1 MPSLLPQV
9 ISSLKADANVTA
21 LVGTRIYADFVP
33 EDSPKPAIF
42 MYISSED
49 AEDCLEGMVDFAD
62 ARVRI
67 ECVGLTR
74 ESSDDVC
81 NAVRTALNAL
91 LATHYPNTSI
101 QGITQATGKV
111 HLVDIPN
118 DGTDRWQFRT
128 SQSFNITYHP
138 F

>member
-1 MPSLLPQV
+1 MSDLIPQV
-9 ISSLKADANVTA
+9 ITKLKADAGVTA
-21 LVGTRIYADFVP
+21 LVGQRVYGDFAP
-33 EDSPKPAIF
+33 EDVKKPCIY
-42 MYISSED
+42 MYITSED
-49 AEDCLEGMVDFAD
+49 AEDCLDGMVDFAD
-62 ARVRI
+62 ARLRI
-67 ECVGLTR
+67 ECVGTSR
-74 ESSDDVC
+74 ESADVTC

-91 LATHYPNTSI
+91 LQTNYAGTSI
-101 QGITQATGKV
+101 QGISQATGKV